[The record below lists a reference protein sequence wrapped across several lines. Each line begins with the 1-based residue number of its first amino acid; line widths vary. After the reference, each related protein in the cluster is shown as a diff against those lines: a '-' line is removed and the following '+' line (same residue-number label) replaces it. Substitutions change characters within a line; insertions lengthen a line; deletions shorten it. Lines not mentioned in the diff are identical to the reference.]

1 MQFVTYKEAKKTG
14 GNFYSEKEKTKTQTK
29 PKQNKNTKPK
39 QSGKRERERERER
52 SEDNAVSTKLS
63 PVKAS
68 CDRTSCFQGSYW
80 LPSPTPSKEKAL
92 SSLRLAR
99 KSLLPEC

>member
-39 QSGKRERERERER
+39 QSGKRERERE
-52 SEDNAVSTKLS
+52 
-63 PVKAS
+63 
-68 CDRTSCFQGSYW
+68 
-80 LPSPTPSKEKAL
+80 
-92 SSLRLAR
+92 LRRQCSVDKIKPCESIL
-99 KSLLPEC
+99 